1 MYYFPSRQAAGE
13 MLADQL
19 RGAYRYE
26 DCAVMAL
33 SDGAVV
39 VGAQIAQRLHCVLTM
54 LLTSSIRLPNEH
66 NILAEINQ
74 RGVMTYNDM
83 FSAGELEEL
92 TTEYFHYIEEQKM
105 ERIFDMNRLLG
116 AGGLVKDELL
126 RNRVVILVSDG
137 LNNGMSL
144 AAAADFLKTIRVKRI
159 VIATPFASV
168 TAVDKMHILGD
179 EIFCFNVIEDII
191 SIDHYYDDPSL
202 PDHEKIIETIEDVI
216 LHWK

>member
-19 RGAYRYE
+19 ERKYRYE
-26 DCAVMAL
+26 DCAVLAL

-39 VGAQIAQRLHCVLTM
+39 VGAQIAHRLHCVLTM
-54 LLTSSIRLPNEH
+54 LLTSSIHLPNDY

-74 RGVMTYNDM
+74 RGGMTYNDM

-92 TTEYFHYIEEQKM
+92 QLEYFHYIEEQKM
-105 ERIFDMNRLLG
+105 ERIFEMNRLLG

-144 AAAADFLKTIRVKRI
+144 AAAADFLKTIRVKRL

-179 EIFCFNVIEDII
+179 EIVCFNVIEDII

-202 PDHEKIIETIEDVI
+202 PDHKKIIEIIEDVI

>member
-19 RGAYRYE
+19 QGAYRYE

-116 AGGLVKDELL
+116 AGGIVKDELL
-126 RNRVVILVSDG
+126 RNRVVVLVSDG
-137 LNNGMSL
+137 YC
-144 AAAADFLKTIRVKRI
+144 DT
-159 VIATPFASV
+159 
-168 TAVDKMHILGD
+168 
-179 EIFCFNVIEDII
+179 FCERDRGG
-191 SIDHYYDDPSL
+191 
-202 PDHEKIIETIEDVI
+202 
-216 LHWK
+216 

>member
-1 MYYFPSRQAAGE
+1 MYYFPSRQAAGD
-13 MLADQL
+13 MLANELEQK
-19 RGAYRYE
+19 YRYE
-26 DCAVMAL
+26 DCAVLAL

-54 LLTSSIRLPNEH
+54 LLTSSIRLPNEY

-74 RGVMTYNDM
+74 KGAMTYNDM

-105 ERIFDMNRLLG
+105 ERIFEMNKVLG
-116 AGGLVKDELL
+116 AGGLIKDELL
-126 RNRVVILVSDG
+126 RNRTIILVSDG

-144 AAAADFLKTIRVKRI
+144 QAAADYLKTVRTKRL

-168 TAVDKMHILGD
+168 TAVDKMHIMGD
-179 EIFCFNVIEDII
+179 EIICFNVIEDII
-191 SIDHYYDDPSL
+191 SIDHYYDDPAL
-202 PDHEKIIETIEDVI
+202 PSHDKVIDIIEDII
-216 LHWK
+216 LQWK

>member
-1 MYYFPSRQAAGE
+1 
-13 MLADQL
+13 MLANELEQK
-19 RGAYRYE
+19 YRYE
-26 DCAVMAL
+26 DCAVLAL

-54 LLTSSIRLPNEH
+54 LLTSSIRLPNEY

-74 RGVMTYNDM
+74 KGAMTYNDM

-105 ERIFDMNRLLG
+105 ERIFEMNKVLG
-116 AGGLVKDELL
+116 AGGLIKDELL
-126 RNRVVILVSDG
+126 RNRTIILVSDG

-144 AAAADFLKTIRVKRI
+144 QAAADYLKTVRTKRL

-168 TAVDKMHILGD
+168 TAVDKMHIMGD
-179 EIFCFNVIEDII
+179 EIICFNVIEDII
-191 SIDHYYDDPSL
+191 SIDHYYDDPAL
-202 PDHEKIIETIEDVI
+202 PSHDKVIDIIEDII
-216 LHWK
+216 LQWK

>member
-19 RGAYRYE
+19 EPKYRYE
-26 DCAVMAL
+26 DCAVLAL

-39 VGAQIAQRLHCVLTM
+39 VGAQIAHRLHCVLMM

-92 TTEYFHYIEEQKM
+92 QTEYFHYIEAQKM
-105 ERIFDMNRLLG
+105 ERIFDMNRMLG

-126 RNRVVILVSDG
+126 RNRTVILVSDG

-144 AAAADFLKTIRVKRI
+144 AAATDFLKTIKVKRI

-168 TAVDKMHILGD
+168 SAVDKMHILGD
-179 EIFCFNVIEDII
+179 EIVCFNVIEDII
-191 SIDHYYDDPSL
+191 SIDHYYDDPAL